1 MAAHGGIVGYQGGG
15 PSIGAG
21 SRGPI
26 PALMEKYGSK
36 MVTDFLKGEKQLRE
50 EGKHVAPEYADAY
63 EQKKEN
69 FYSRFSRT
77 FIQDVYETRG
87 GSIDISEELQLAGG
101 GPIKSYQ
108 SVGDVVGEMSTTG
121 IDPMS
126 DEELELKRQLTA
138 LSGSAQGTAMETE
151 AAIEARV
158 EAERKRAAGY
168 LGMTPGEITARQD
181 IIDAERSYQ
190 PAQTAYRRAEQA
202 YHEDIASDEEARLRE
217 REMLYGILTTPGGVT
232 EMARKSA
239 RVRPRFREDRRRAT
253 RDVAGSVRDVAGA
266 VRDETVVPAGLDVAL
281 ASDIRDIQTAIYG
294 EGAEARDTYYT
305 ARNQALQSASQLI
318 IGATGREQGERFAA
332 FDAKMKQLDAQL
344 THEIHLAEMGQAD
357 LANLQSMLN
366 VLMQNDTAI
375 DNQYI
380 EITFDQLS
388 NQEVRAAALQ
398 WRQLMLDKNS
408 AQKTEV
414 IRLMELMRSGSGRDG
429 GDPTNDLQRILN
441 ERITPPDPPVPP
453 PPA

>member
-1 MAAHGGIVGYQGGG
+1 
-15 PSIGAG
+15 
-21 SRGPI
+21 
-26 PALMEKYGSK
+26 
-36 MVTDFLKGEKQLRE
+36 
-50 EGKHVAPEYADAY
+50 
-63 EQKKEN
+63 
-69 FYSRFSRT
+69 
-77 FIQDVYETRG
+77 
-87 GSIDISEELQLAGG
+87 
-101 GPIKSYQ
+101 
-108 SVGDVVGEMSTTG
+108 
-121 IDPMS
+121 MS
-126 DEELELKRQLTA
+126 DEERELKRQLTA

-158 EAERKRAAGY
+158 EAERKRAEGY

-190 PAQTAYRRAEQA
+190 PAQTEYRRAERR
-202 YHEDIASDEEARLRE
+202 YHEDIASDEETRLRE

-266 VRDETVVPAGLDVAL
+266 VRDETVTPAQLDVAL
-281 ASDIRDIQTAIYG
+281 ASDIRGIQTAIYG

-344 THEIHLAEMGQAD
+344 EHEIHLAEMGQAD

-453 PPA
+453 PSGLGV